1 MAASAD
7 GGFSPSSRAGADLS
21 FPANATYIRSML
33 LPRPHWIMRLPSL
46 LRALG
51 PYAAI
56 ELLLPGGTLIAIAVW
71 AIRQRWSSAARAR
84 RAAAHTTASDS
95 RQPAIDIDLQVS
107 AHAPP

>member
-1 MAASAD
+1 
-7 GGFSPSSRAGADLS
+7 
-21 FPANATYIRSML
+21 ML
-33 LPRPHWIMRLPSL
+33 LPPTHWIMRLVGV

-56 ELLLPGGTLIAIAVW
+56 ELILPGGTLIAIVVW

-84 RAAAHTTASDS
+84 RADARTTASDL

-107 AHAPP
+107 AHSPP